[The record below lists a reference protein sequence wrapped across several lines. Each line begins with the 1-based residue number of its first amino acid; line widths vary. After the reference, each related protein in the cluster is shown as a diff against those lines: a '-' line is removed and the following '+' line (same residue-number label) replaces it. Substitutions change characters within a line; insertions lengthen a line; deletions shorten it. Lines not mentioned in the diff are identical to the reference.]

1 MGMGTAVMSKK
12 ERHLSLGPDYKYDRS
27 KTPEE
32 NALAELE
39 HFKGRGFDVSS
50 DPEAE
55 KEILETLKKLDPII
69 DKDLEELAQELIKQN
84 AAIASR

>member
-1 MGMGTAVMSKK
+1 MSKKK
-12 ERHLSLGPDYKYDRS
+12 ERHLSLGPDYKYDHL

-39 HFKGRGFDVSS
+39 HFKSRGFDVSS

-84 AAIASR
+84 ALKV

>member
-1 MGMGTAVMSKK
+1 MSKK

-39 HFKGRGFDVSS
+39 YFKSKGLDVST
-50 DPEAE
+50 DPETE
-55 KEILETLKKLDPII
+55 KEIQETLKKLEPII
-69 DKDLEELAQELIKQN
+69 GKDLEELAQELIKRKN
-84 AAIASR
+84 ALHPSI